1 MDGGSMRSWAGRSV
15 RWLRGG
21 GRAALRLAPLILAFA
36 AMAPEAQ
43 AGEGSTAKS
52 LFIEATQLM
61 KMGKHAEACPK
72 LEESRRLEPRLA
84 TGFRLAECYASVA
97 RPASAWSLFSEVAAG
112 AGRKATTAS
121 DPETIAV
128 YQDLAREAGARAAE
142 IDPTL
147 PRITI
152 QVASAAASLPG
163 LEVRLDGDLVEGS
176 RWGEDIVVDIGEHT
190 VSAAATGRAP
200 WSARVRL
207 NTGGASILVRVPFLE
222 ETKPAP
228 PNPPPDDPT
237 AYLLVGALAFS
248 GAIVGTVAGLRASEK
263 YEMARSKCPSGCEVD
278 TFFLSVAQKYTEE
291 ARVAATVSTVGFA
304 TSGAALAGLLIYGF
318 WPDARKTPQHAS
330 VRIGAGPRGDGAG
343 LLLVGSF

>member
-1 MDGGSMRSWAGRSV
+1 MRSWAGRSV

-21 GRAALRLAPLILAFA
+21 GRRAALRLAPLILAFA

-112 AGRKATTAS
+112 AERKATTAS
-121 DPETIAV
+121 DPGTRDV

-142 IDPTL
+142 LEPTL

-152 QVASAAASLPG
+152 QVASEAAGLSG
-163 LEVRLDGDLVEGS
+163 LEVRLDGGLVEGS
-176 RWGEDIVVDIGEHT
+176 RWGEDIPVDIGEHT

-207 NTGGASILVRVPFLE
+207 NTEGSSILVRVPFLE
-222 ETKPAP
+222 ETKLPAP

-248 GAIVGTVAGLRASEK
+248 GAIAGTVAGLRASEK
-263 YEMARSKCPSGCEVD
+263 YEMARSKCPSGCGEN
-278 TFFLSVAQKYTEE
+278 TFLLKVAQEHTEE
-291 ARVAATVSTVGFA
+291 ARVAATVSTVAFA